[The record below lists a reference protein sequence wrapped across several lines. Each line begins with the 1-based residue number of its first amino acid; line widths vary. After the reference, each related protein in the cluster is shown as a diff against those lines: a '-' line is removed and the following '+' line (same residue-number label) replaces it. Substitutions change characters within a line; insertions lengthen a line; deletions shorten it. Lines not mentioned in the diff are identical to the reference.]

1 MASTNDFLLGFV
13 SILTLITAVLG
24 LVLDALYAEVTVL
37 GLTQTSA
44 ESLIGFDKQTE
55 ITVSIAFA
63 ALAIVSAT
71 FGAIFSVAHLTNMFE
86 MQKKRWIIAS
96 HIFTTIFSLVA
107 WANFI
112 AYAEDTMDEGNELLG
127 LFGIEA
133 KWGYEAGT
141 FMLVATTTLSM
152 IALGLGWFMTE
163 E

>member
-1 MASTNDFLLGFV
+1 MTSTQDFLLGFV
-13 SILTLITAVLG
+13 SILTLITAVLV
-24 LVLDALYAEVTVL
+24 LVLDALYAEVTIL
-37 GLTQTSA
+37 GLTGESA
-44 ESLIGFDKQTE
+44 EPLTE
-55 ITVSIAFA
+55 LDEETETTVSIAFA

-71 FGAIFSVAHLTNMFE
+71 SGAIFSVAHLTNMFE

-96 HIFTTIFSLVA
+96 HLFTFVFSVIA

-112 AYAEDTMDEGNELLG
+112 AYAEDTMDQGTDLLG
-127 LFGIEA
+127 LLGAES

-141 FMLVATTTLSM
+141 FMLVATTALSM